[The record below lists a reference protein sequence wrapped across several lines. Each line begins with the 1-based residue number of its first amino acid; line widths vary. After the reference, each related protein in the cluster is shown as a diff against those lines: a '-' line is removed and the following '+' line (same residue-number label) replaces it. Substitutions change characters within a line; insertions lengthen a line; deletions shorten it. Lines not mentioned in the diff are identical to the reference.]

1 MGSQRVGHD
10 WATFIF
16 FFFLSAS
23 SHFKH
28 MKATKL
34 ESREFTDFGKCWTSV
49 AFSPFSYP
57 HHGQGR
63 ASSPFSPVLWEAGCL
78 RRHSKRLIMML
89 MVDAALDPA
98 ETSKARGCRGKL
110 RLLCR
115 ERETGLNWG
124 LISANISPR
133 EPPGSFHT
141 WELHKGSHEEKS

>member
-1 MGSQRVGHD
+1 MGISPGERKGYPLQYSSLENSMDCSPWGLNESD
-10 WATFIF
+10 TTEQLSF

-115 ERETGLNWG
+115 ERETGLD
-124 LISANISPR
+124 
-133 EPPGSFHT
+133 
-141 WELHKGSHEEKS
+141 